1 MYAPTMVSYITKE
14 WTSSIASYS
23 PGIIHVCSRDGGTEP
38 DNSNSVSEVIFKWM
52 WKRMRLSSNLYG
64 TDPGLF
70 IIDWFQQMI
79 EGCEL
84 WVNDLEKFG
93 LEVSAA
99 NARILLKKKR
109 KFDSAALEN
118 VATEDAMGNTWKSG
132 ASASVKKRASLAEE
146 LSTLL
151 SDVEGIQDRTSQFN
165 FVSQFLIAQ
174 QLPNIP
180 ARPFHQWMQGNT
192 KNPHFLQDIEVS
204 DGIKLLKSSMIQK
217 QDVKSA
223 VDAEYEDKLRT
234 VNKVSN
240 MTNCVDFKPVIEKA
254 RQIRTEKWGLLLDPE
269 CVTFPRGERKKIQAF
284 IFIDSVIN
292 DPSLANELCIES
304 TVSMA
309 SYTLPKSM
317 LKGDMANDEDPMP
330 IVLSGRQLVDAVM
343 SDQPILCS
351 RYSVNLQPCDSA
363 IKRMMREWLPS
374 DIVTQEG
381 DTKESLATRQ
391 GCSKWLDV
399 IHQHGNAMV
408 TGNPNCHTPVRRTMS
423 HGKDRPYNIND
434 VEV

>member
-304 TVSMA
+304 TFNGELYFA
-309 SYTLPKSM
+309 KEYA
-317 LKGDMANDEDPMP
+317 KG
-330 IVLSGRQLVDAVM
+330 G
-343 SDQPILCS
+343 
-351 RYSVNLQPCDSA
+351 
-363 IKRMMREWLPS
+363 
-374 DIVTQEG
+374 
-381 DTKESLATRQ
+381 
-391 GCSKWLDV
+391 
-399 IHQHGNAMV
+399 HGQ
-408 TGNPNCHTPVRRTMS
+408 R
-423 HGKDRPYNIND
+423 
-434 VEV
+434 